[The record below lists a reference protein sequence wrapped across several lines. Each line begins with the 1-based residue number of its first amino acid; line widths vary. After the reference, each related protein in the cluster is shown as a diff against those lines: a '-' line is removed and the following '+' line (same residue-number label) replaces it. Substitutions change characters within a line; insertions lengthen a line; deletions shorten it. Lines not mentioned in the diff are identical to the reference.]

1 MRVVL
6 FTGHGGCG
14 KTQLAEAILY
24 KAKVTTRLGNPSQ
37 GNSILDYDPEE
48 IERKISINLSC
59 AHFKYKNEEFEIID
73 TPGFLDFQGE
83 FIAGIEVTDGVILVI
98 DSTSGI
104 QTGTEIFGQKVFER
118 KLPCMIFVSKMKM
131 ENSNPDEL
139 IERLK
144 ETFEGVSFFP
154 LQFPKGKGV
163 NFEGTWNIFDE
174 NLPADLKKI
183 KEKYMESV
191 IELSEELVT
200 RYLEGEEI
208 GTSELKEVLKRGV
221 KNGEIVPVL
230 YGDSIE
236 GIGIEELL
244 DAIIDYF
251 PSPFERKYKAF
262 DLEENEVEIAPSS
275 EGNLVSFVFKTF
287 TEPHLGEIYY
297 IRVFNGELKAG
308 TEVLNANKGT
318 KEKINQIFKIIGKE
332 RKETEVLKTGEI
344 GAVVK
349 LKNTTTSHTLT
360 LPEKPLK
367 LKPIEFPNP
376 SISIAVVPLTKQDE
390 EKVMEALQ
398 KVSFEDPTFRFYY
411 DPELKQRIIEGLG
424 SVHLDVIIS
433 KIKRKFGV
441 NVRTE
446 RPKIPYRETIR
457 KKAEAMGKYVKQ
469 SGGRGQYGICFIRIE
484 PKKRGEGYEFV
495 NDIFGGAI
503 PSNFIPAVET
513 GIKKAMQSGV
523 LAGYPVVDVKVTL
536 YDGKYHEVDSSNI
549 AFEIAGSMAFREAQ
563 QKAEPYLLEPIYE
576 IEVIVPEEY
585 MGEIIGDLNA
595 RRGKI
600 LGMEGFGKKQKIK
613 AYVPLAE
620 IYRYAD
626 SLKSITKGKGVFSMK
641 FSHYEEVPSE
651 IAARVIN
658 ESKKEKGEE

>member
-24 KAKVTTRLGNPSQ
+24 KAKVTTRLGNPSE
-37 GNSILDYDPEE
+37 GTSILDYDPEE

-131 ENSNPDEL
+131 ENSNPDGL
-139 IERLK
+139 IEKLK

-163 NFEGTWNIFDE
+163 NFEGIWNIFDE

-208 GTSELKEVLKRGV
+208 GTSELKEVLKKGV

-236 GIGIEELL
+236 GTGIEELL

-262 DLEENEVEIAPSS
+262 DLEEKEVEIIPSPQ
-275 EGNLVSFVFKTF
+275 GDLLSFVFKTF

-308 TEVLNANKGT
+308 TEVLNVNKAA
-318 KEKINQIFKIIGKE
+318 KEKINQIFKVMGKE
-332 RKETEVLKTGEI
+332 RKETEILRTGEI

-349 LKNTTTSHTLT
+349 LKNTSTSHTLSS
-360 LPEKPLK
+360 PEKPLK
-367 LKPIEFPNP
+367 LKPIEFPYP
-376 SISIAVVPLTKQDE
+376 SISIAVVPLSKQDE

-576 IEVIVPEEY
+576 VEVIVPEEY

-620 IYRYAD
+620 MYRYAD

-641 FSHYEEVPSE
+641 FSHYEEVPPE

-658 ESKKEKGEE
+658 EAKRERGEE

>member
-1 MRVVL
+1 
-6 FTGHGGCG
+6 
-14 KTQLAEAILY
+14 
-24 KAKVTTRLGNPSQ
+24 
-37 GNSILDYDPEE
+37 
-48 IERKISINLSC
+48 
-59 AHFKYKNEEFEIID
+59 
-73 TPGFLDFQGE
+73 
-83 FIAGIEVTDGVILVI
+83 
-98 DSTSGI
+98 
-104 QTGTEIFGQKVFER
+104 
-118 KLPCMIFVSKMKM
+118 
-131 ENSNPDEL
+131 
-139 IERLK
+139 
-144 ETFEGVSFFP
+144 
-154 LQFPKGKGV
+154 
-163 NFEGTWNIFDE
+163 
-174 NLPADLKKI
+174 
-183 KEKYMESV
+183 ESV

-208 GTSELKEVLKRGV
+208 GASELKEVLKRGV

-262 DLEENEVEIAPSS
+262 DPEEKEVEIMPSPQ
-275 EGNLVSFVFKTF
+275 GDLLSFVFKTF

-308 TEVLNANKGT
+308 TEVLNVNKAA
-318 KEKINQIFKIIGKE
+318 KEKINQIFKVMGKE
-332 RKETEVLKTGEI
+332 RKETEILRTGEI

-349 LKNTTTSHTLT
+349 LKNTSTSHTLSS
-360 LPEKPLK
+360 LEKPLK

-376 SISIAVVPLTKQDE
+376 SISIAVVPLSKQDE

>member
-24 KAKVTTRLGNPSQ
+24 KAKVVQKLGKPSE
-37 GNSILDYDPEE
+37 GTSILDYDPEE

-59 AHFKYKNEEFEIID
+59 AHFKYKNEDFEIID

-83 FIAGIEVTDGVILVI
+83 FLAGIEVTDGVILVI

-104 QTGTEIFGQKVFER
+104 QTGTEIFGQKIFEK
-118 KLPCMIFVSKMKM
+118 KLPCMIFVSKMKA
-131 ENSNPDEL
+131 ENSNPDGL
-139 IERLK
+139 IEKLK
-144 ETFEGVSFFP
+144 ETFEGTSFFP
-154 LQFPKGKGV
+154 LQFPKGKGT
-163 NFEGTWNIFDE
+163 NFEGIWNIFDE
-174 NLPADLKKI
+174 NLPQDLKKI
-183 KEKYMESV
+183 REKYTESV
-191 IELSEELVT
+191 IELSEKLIT

-208 GTSELKEVLKRGV
+208 SVSELKETLKRGI
-221 KNGEIVPVL
+221 KNGEIVPIL

-244 DAIIDYF
+244 DAIIEYF
-251 PSPFERKYKAF
+251 PSPFERRYKAI
-262 DLEENEVEIAPSS
+262 DLEEKEVEIVPSS
-275 EGNLVSFVFKTF
+275 EGDLISFVFKTF

-297 IRVFNGELKAG
+297 IRVFNGLLKAG
-308 TEVLNANKGT
+308 TEVLNANKGV

-332 RKETEVLKTGEI
+332 RKETDVLKTGEI

-349 LKNTTTSHTLT
+349 LKNTSTSHTLS
-360 LPEKPLK
+360 LPEKNLK
-367 LKPIEFPNP
+367 IKPIEFPNP
-376 SISIAVVPLTKQDE
+376 SISIAIVPLSKQDE

-441 NVRTE
+441 NVKTE

-513 GIKKAMQSGV
+513 GIKKAMQSGI

-576 IEVIVPEEY
+576 IEVIIPEEY

-613 AYVPLAE
+613 AYVPLVE
-620 IYRYAD
+620 MYRYAD

-658 ESKKEKGEE
+658 EAKRERGGE

>member
-24 KAKVTTRLGNPSQ
+24 KAKVTQRLGNPSQ

-83 FIAGIEVTDGVILVI
+83 FIAGIEVTDGTILVI

-104 QTGTEIFGQKVFER
+104 QTGTEIFGQKIFDK
-118 KLPCMIFVSKMKM
+118 KLPCLIFVSKMKM
-131 ENSNPDEL
+131 ENSNPDGL
-139 IERLK
+139 IEKLK
-144 ETFEGVSFFP
+144 ETFEGVSFLP

-163 NFEGTWNIFDE
+163 NFEGVWNIFDE
-174 NLPADLKKI
+174 NLPSDLKKI

-208 GTSELKEVLKRGV
+208 EVSELKEVLKRGV

-244 DAIIDYF
+244 DAIIEYL

-262 DLEENEVEIAPSS
+262 DLEENEVEITPSTQG
-275 EGNLVSFVFKTF
+275 ELLSFVFKTF

-297 IRVFNGELKAG
+297 IRVFNGVLNAG
-308 TEVLNANKGT
+308 TEVLNTNKGI

-332 RKETEVLKTGEI
+332 RKETESLKAGEI

-349 LKNTTTSHTLT
+349 LKNTSTSNTLSS
-360 LPEKPLK
+360 PEKPLK

-441 NVRTE
+441 NVKTE

-600 LGMEGFGKKQKIK
+600 LGMESFGKKQKIK

-626 SLKSITKGKGVFSMK
+626 SLRSITKGKGVFSIK
-641 FSHYEEVPSE
+641 FSHYEEVPPE

-658 ESKKEKGEE
+658 EAKKERGE